1 VDCALLGMRTFTLAI
16 GAVLLVSGTAAAQT
30 EAPAASVPRADFHA
44 VIGWQNL
51 RQDAGSDSFETF
63 NNWTNGIFY
72 GGAGAGWYWTE
83 HIKTQVDV
91 GAGTLGRGYRYRQL
105 TINGLPTSET
115 SRIAIR
121 QHSVAVSQQYQFFRN
136 QWFHPHLAVGLDIAR
151 ETRRE
156 EFQPVF
162 IFDQVARTTRQVA
175 PARVEGP
182 SHDTILRPFGEVGFK
197 AYMTRRAFFT
207 GDTRLMFRGG
217 IDEVLFRIGFGV
229 DF

>member
-1 VDCALLGMRTFTLAI
+1 MRTFILAI
-16 GAVLLVSGTAAAQT
+16 GAALLVSGTAAAQA
-30 EAPAASVPRADFHA
+30 EAPAATTPRADFHA

-51 RQDAGSDSFETF
+51 RQDRGVDTFDTF

-72 GGAGAGWYWTE
+72 GGAGAGWYWTD
-83 HIKTQVDV
+83 HVKTQVDF

-105 TINGLPTSET
+105 TINGVSTGET
-115 SRIAIR
+115 SRIAVR
-121 QHSVAVSQQYQFFRN
+121 QQSVAVSQQYQFFRN
-136 QWFHPHLAVGLDIAR
+136 QWFHPHLGAGLDIAR

-162 IFDQVARTTRQVA
+162 VFDQVARTSRQVS
-175 PARVEGP
+175 PARTEGP
-182 SHDTILRPFGEVGFK
+182 SHDTIVRPFAEVGFK

-217 IDEVLFRIGFGV
+217 IDEVLFRVGFGV